1 MKMVKLYIADED
13 RAMDRWQ
20 EYFASPLCGDTQS
33 EGKNI
38 KKEETVTE
46 EEGIGIEEVAAA
58 IAKLKGGKA
67 PGVCGI
73 NVEMLNK
80 AGGSVIAEWLHATVN
95 LMWTKGEVPDEWRK
109 AIIVPIHKKEANCC
123 AATTVV

>member
-1 MKMVKLYIADED
+1 MK
-13 RAMDRWQ
+13 
-20 EYFASPLCGDTQS
+20 
-33 EGKNI
+33 GKENI
-38 KKEETVTE
+38 QKEEAVTE

-73 NVEMLNK
+73 NVEMLK
-80 AGGSVIAEWLHATVN
+80 AGGSVIAEWLHAIVN
-95 LMWTKGEVPDEWRK
+95 LMWTKGVVSDDWRK

-123 AATTVV
+123 AATTEV